1 MSIQYTVL
9 GLEPMTLEQASS
21 PITTRP
27 GLPPVRT
34 LVDLYWKLYSE
45 IGDVEIND

>member
-9 GLEPMTLEQASS
+9 VFEPTTLGRESP

-27 GLPPVRT
+27 GLPPTDPIVYLFPPKTSMAQR
-34 LVDLYWKLYSE
+34 
-45 IGDVEIND
+45 NMA